1 LLEERQ
7 RLDDQIKAIQNA
19 KMRSEL
25 EKELRGQ
32 KGNYQEVMKFLKA
45 KLKHFFAKIRPE
57 ERELSA
63 DEIYGC
69 SVFLIQHCLYPR
81 LMMSPA
87 DALYSIN
94 FLKLLVEF

>member
-1 LLEERQ
+1 M
-7 RLDDQIKAIQNA
+7 KN
-19 KMRSEL
+19 EL

-69 SVFLIQHCLYPR
+69 SVFLI
-81 LMMSPA
+81 
-87 DALYSIN
+87 
-94 FLKLLVEF
+94 